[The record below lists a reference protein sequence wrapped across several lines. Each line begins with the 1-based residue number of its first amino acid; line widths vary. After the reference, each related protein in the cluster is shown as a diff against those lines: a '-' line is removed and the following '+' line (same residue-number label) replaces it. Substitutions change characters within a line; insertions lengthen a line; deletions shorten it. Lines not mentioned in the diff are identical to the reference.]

1 MKNVVILVVVVV
13 AAVAGWYAWQNFSK
27 KMPLDQARERVES
40 MLDAKSRGDNQTALC
55 MWAEGKAFLPMEEI
69 SAHSNRFDAF
79 VRKVGMGSP
88 KSYEVMDVQ
97 KVGEESVQVTL
108 KLDGRTWTLRVT
120 PTIPIEVV
128 R

>member
-1 MKNVVILVVVVV
+1 
-13 AAVAGWYAWQNFSK
+13 
-27 KMPLDQARERVES
+27 
-40 MLDAKSRGDNQTALC
+40 MLDAKARGDNQTALC

-79 VRKVGMGSP
+79 VRKTGMESP
-88 KSYEVMDVQ
+88 KNYEVTGAE
-97 KVGEESVQVTL
+97 KVGAESIQVTIRL
-108 KLDGRTWTLRVT
+108 EGKTLTLRVT